1 MLQTEIRERRNRT
14 EAVFLCDDA
23 VIITRLI
30 VLNGVLLTSSSSP
43 DDTWVSLETLLKPS
57 FACGK

>member
-14 EAVFLCDDA
+14 EAVFCDDA
-23 VIITRLI
+23 VFITRLI